1 VCDPQLSLSSR
12 LDSFSKPLFSSVSE
26 GSSASGTK
34 STLCICGSYSPK
46 APWHGRFSRL
56 AILRG
61 DVGGRKEE
69 GVTFVVLGIRLK
81 EAGRGLIA
89 LGRVIDVFY
98 SLGDSWV
105 AMRIEN

>member
-1 VCDPQLSLSSR
+1 
-12 LDSFSKPLFSSVSE
+12 
-26 GSSASGTK
+26 
-34 STLCICGSYSPK
+34 
-46 APWHGRFSRL
+46 
-56 AILRG
+56 LRG